1 MEREKKDLSFIL
13 ILLSTLIGTAVLFQW
28 AIVTGLYAPLRNP
41 AMWER
46 LMEKDALFRFLYVI
60 LIGGL
65 AFLFPVGKVKDENK
79 KWVYTS
85 MTLVSASMLVIGF
98 SRLSAWYNLFVFP
111 TVFVAYT
118 LLVIKTLPYFI
129 RRHAQSDDSI
139 FGLSREESA
148 FYFRFETTSGPLVI
162 HKPQQN
168 VYIDGGPGSG
178 KSESWIKGIIYQC
191 AERNYAGFVYDWEGD
206 PTKTSHP
213 SSHVSPTEA
222 LNTSGLK
229 EWRHPVSPISISW
242 ICHARSG

>member
-148 FYFRFETTSGPLVI
+148 FYFSASSVSSVVNRKKSFFLCKIESEMLYLCIPWKNLSYIYWDAVPLCLLRDI
-162 HKPQQN
+162 LRPL
-168 VYIDGGPGSG
+168 
-178 KSESWIKGIIYQC
+178 KS
-191 AERNYAGFVYDWEGD
+191 
-206 PTKTSHP
+206 
-213 SSHVSPTEA
+213 
-222 LNTSGLK
+222 
-229 EWRHPVSPISISW
+229 
-242 ICHARSG
+242 